1 MIGENVHGEL
11 GEICVVQHTVLHQK
25 SSLVTALIASRL
37 LLSSVV
43 CMDHADLLGKCLQ
56 VGWHHPC
63 IHVRASAV
71 IS

>member
-1 MIGENVHGEL
+1 MHGEL

-25 SSLVTALIASRL
+25 NSLVTALVASRL

-43 CMDHADLLGKCLQ
+43 CMEDADLLGKCLQ